1 MTYKITY
8 STSIYGNFIIYYLG
22 CLKSI
27 YCLPYRHFVIHT
39 TKESKELFYK
49 IANQYSI
56 NLDNVD
62 FIVHESP
69 KSIWDCSWWRYETL
83 QMNYDIVHII
93 DSDTVCTGI
102 NKYYDSW
109 YLDYPNL
116 DFFMMHIHKRHY
128 DFMAGLCSFNI
139 SNINKNIIN
148 LIINQIFKCANTY
161 YGYDEI
167 KLWQITRPFFK
178 LKGLL
183 YTIKKDDK
191 NIQDFESYKI
201 ITSKRNDVYLSV
213 SDIDIFKPFIKNNRT
228 VVQVDGKIYDAFK
241 KHSR

>member
-62 FIVHESP
+62 FIVHKSP

-83 QMNYDIVHII
+83 QMNYDIVHVI
-93 DSDTVCTGI
+93 DSDTVCCGI
-102 NKYYDSW
+102 DKYYDSW

-139 SNINKNIIN
+139 SNIKWSYSGGEYRVEFMQEYSSGNVEDKGTKI
-148 LIINQIFKCANTY
+148 LTLSGC
-161 YGYDEI
+161 
-167 KLWQITRPFFK
+167 PSFFK
-178 LKGLL
+178 
-183 YTIKKDDK
+183 IKSE
-191 NIQDFESYKI
+191 IWRGI
-201 ITSKRNDVYLSV
+201 
-213 SDIDIFKPFIKNNRT
+213 
-228 VVQVDGKIYDAFK
+228 
-241 KHSR
+241 